1 MYGISTTNQHQVKIG
16 IEAQRIFRHH
26 KHGMDFVA
34 LEMIRSL
41 QKIDHENEY
50 VIFVND
56 GPDVCL
62 EETGNFK
69 IVQFSGSYPVWEQ
82 IKLPKAAK
90 EYGCDM
96 LHCTSNTA
104 PINCPVPLV
113 VTIHDIIYFETNP
126 LTAKG
131 YSVYQRFG
139 NMYRRFVVKRNLK
152 EAKKVITV
160 SHFERKRFE
169 DFLNLPDGL
178 LSVVYNGVGAHF
190 KPEESEEVLADI
202 KQKYQLPSQY
212 FLFLGNTDPKKN
224 TSNTIIAFAQYCE
237 EVSSDYTLVVADL
250 DPGKIKKLLIDEG
263 LGQHFN
269 KIHFTGYI
277 ANNDLPAVIQLAK
290 VFLYPSKRE
299 SFGIPIL
306 EAMGTGTPVIT
317 SNAASMPEVS
327 GESAVLV
334 NPLKP
339 IEIKNALEKLVFD
352 EELRSELSRKGIIR
366 AAQFSWE
373 NTAREVLT
381 IYKGL
386 LKT

>member
-1 MYGISTTNQHQVKIG
+1 MTIG

-62 EETGNFK
+62 EETSNFK

-82 IKLPKAAK
+82 LKLPKVAK
-90 EYGCDM
+90 ENGCDI

-139 NMYRRFVVKRNLK
+139 NMYRRLVVRRNLK
-152 EAKKVITV
+152 EAKKIITV
-160 SHFERKRFE
+160 SNFERKRFE
-169 DFLNLPDGL
+169 DFLDLPDGL
-178 LSVVYNGVGAHF
+178 LSVVYNGVGDHF
-190 KPEESEEVLADI
+190 KPEDNQDI
-202 KQKYQLPSQY
+202 LEAIKLKYNLPDHY

-224 TSNTIIAFAQYCE
+224 TANTIIAFAQYCE
-237 EVSSDYTLVVADL
+237 EVSTEHALVVADL
-250 DPGKIKKLLIDEG
+250 DPGKIKKLLVDEG
-263 LGQHFN
+263 LGQHFD
-269 KIHFTGYI
+269 KIHFSGYI
-277 ANNDLPAVIQLAK
+277 ANSDLPAVIQLSE

-327 GESAVLV
+327 GEAAILID
-334 NPLKP
+334 PLKSSD
-339 IEIKNALEKLVFD
+339 IKEALQCLVFN
-352 EELRSELSRKGIIR
+352 EELKKELSIKGINR
-366 AAQFSWE
+366 AADFSWE
-373 NTAREVLT
+373 NTAREVLS
-381 IYKGL
+381 IYQGL
-386 LKT
+386 VKT